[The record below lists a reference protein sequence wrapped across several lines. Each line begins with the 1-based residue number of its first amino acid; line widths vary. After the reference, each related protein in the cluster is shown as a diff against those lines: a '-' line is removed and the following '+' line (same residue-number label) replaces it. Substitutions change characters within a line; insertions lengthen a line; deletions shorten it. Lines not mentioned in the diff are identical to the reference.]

1 MSNVLPIRAGRKEW
15 IGLAVLILPTFL
27 IAIDLTVLHL
37 AIPAL
42 TRDLAPTSAQLLWIV
57 DIYGFLIAA
66 SLITM
71 GTLGDRIGRRRL
83 LLIGAAAFGAASIL
97 AAYSTSAEMLIV
109 ARALLGVA
117 GATLMPSTQS
127 LIRNM
132 FHDPIQRT
140 AALGVWIS
148 GFSVGS
154 AIGPLLGGWLLQ
166 SFWWGSVFLVGVP
179 VMVLLLILG
188 PFLLPEYRDPN
199 PGPFDLPS
207 VVQSLAAV
215 LLFIYGVKRV
225 AESGPDLLAAVT
237 AAAGLGLGWVFVRR
251 QRALADP
258 LLDLGLFSNR
268 VFSASLATNS
278 LTFFVMIG
286 ISLFVAQYLQ
296 LVLDLTPLEAG
307 LWSLPQAAVFI
318 IGSNLVPRIARR
330 VNPVSIIAFGLAV
343 TTVGILALTQVSSGS
358 GLAVLIGGWVLISAG
373 LSLVATLTIDMILA
387 APPPERAGAAAA
399 VSETGIELGGALGI
413 AILGSIGTAIYR
425 QAMAADLPAGVP
437 ATEATLARDT
447 LGGAVEAAAYLP
459 VELGVALLGTARAAF
474 TQGVH
479 VIAVISAVLVAGS
492 IALVL
497 TRLPRTH
504 APDDDGSVPDTERI
518 DPADEAVR
526 AA

>member
-42 TRDLAPTSAQLLWIV
+42 SRDLAPTSAQLLWIV
-57 DIYGFLIAA
+57 DIYGFLIAG

-71 GTLGDRIGRRRL
+71 GTLGDRIGRRKL

-109 ARALLGVA
+109 ARALLGIA

-154 AIGPLLGGWLLQ
+154 AIGPLLGGWLLE

-179 VMVLLLILG
+179 VMVLLLAVG

-199 PGPFDLPS
+199 PGRFDLPS
-207 VVQSLAAV
+207 VLQSLAAV
-215 LLFIYGVKRV
+215 LLVIYGVKRV
-225 AESGPDLLAAVT
+225 AESGPDVLAAISAV
-237 AAAGLGLGWVFVRR
+237 AGLGLGWLFVRR
-251 QRALADP
+251 QQTLTDP

-268 VFSASLATNS
+268 VFSASLGTNS
-278 LTFFVMIG
+278 LAFFVQIG

-296 LVLDLTPLEAG
+296 LVLGLSPLEAG
-307 LWSLPQAAVFI
+307 LWSLPPAAVFI
-318 IGSNLVPRIARR
+318 LGSNLVPRIARR
-330 VNPVSIIAFGLAV
+330 VRPITIITTGLAV
-343 TTVGILALTQVSSGS
+343 TAVGFLTLTQVSSET
-358 GLAVLIGGWVLISAG
+358 GLGTLIVGWIILSAG
-373 LSLVATLTIDMILA
+373 LSLVVTLTIDMILS

-413 AILGSIGTAIYR
+413 AILGSVGTAVYR
-425 QAMAADLPAGVP
+425 RTMAADLPAGVP
-437 ATEATLARDT
+437 AAEATLARDT
-447 LGGAVEAAAYLP
+447 LGGAVEATAQLP
-459 VELGVALLGTARAAF
+459 AEVGTALLGTAREAF

-479 VIAVISAVLVAGS
+479 VIAVIGAVLMAGA
-492 IALVL
+492 IILVL
-497 TRLPRTH
+497 TLLPRTQAAGE
-504 APDDDGSVPDTERI
+504 APALPEAENLDSPDRV
-518 DPADEAVR
+518 AR

>member
-15 IGLAVLILPTFL
+15 IGLAVLLLPTFL

-42 TRDLAPTSAQLLWIV
+42 SRDLAPTSAQLLWIV
-57 DIYGFLIAA
+57 DIYGFLIAG

-83 LLIGAAAFGAASIL
+83 LLIGAAAFGGASIL
-97 AAYSTSAEMLIV
+97 AAYSTSPEMLIA
-109 ARALLGVA
+109 ARGLLGVA

-132 FHDPIQRT
+132 FHDPVQRT

-179 VMVLLLILG
+179 VMVLLVAVG

-199 PGPFDLPS
+199 PGPFDLLS

-215 LLFIYGVKRV
+215 LLFIFGVKRV
-225 AESGPDLLAAVT
+225 AESGPDVVAATTVV
-237 AAAGLGLGWVFVRR
+237 AGLVLGWFFLRR
-251 QRALADP
+251 QRVLADP
-258 LLDLGLFSNR
+258 LLDLDLFSNR
-268 VFSASLATNS
+268 TFSSALTTNS
-278 LTFFVMIG
+278 LSFFVMIG
-286 ISLFVAQYLQ
+286 ISLYVAQYLQ
-296 LVLDLTPLEAG
+296 LVIGLTPLEAG
-307 LWSLPQAAVFI
+307 LWSLPPAAVFI
-318 IGSNLVPRIARR
+318 VGSNLVPRIARR
-330 VNPVSIIAFGLAV
+330 VRPITIISTGLAI
-343 TTVGILALTQVSSGS
+343 TVLGFLALTQISSES
-358 GLAVLIGGWVLISAG
+358 GLPVLIGGWVILNVG
-373 LSLVATLTIDMILA
+373 LSLVVTLTIDMILA

-413 AILGSIGTAIYR
+413 ALLGSVGTAVYR
-425 QAMAADLPAGVP
+425 QSMANDLPAGVP
-437 ATEATLARDT
+437 AAEATLARDT
-447 LGGAVEAAAYLP
+447 LGGAVEATGQLP
-459 VELGVALLGTARAAF
+459 VDVGTALLATAREAF
-474 TQGVH
+474 TQGFQ
-479 VIAVISAVLVAGS
+479 VIAVISAVLVVG
-492 IALVL
+492 IMVLVL
-497 TRLPRTH
+497 TRLPRTPAVGDA
-504 APDDDGSVPDTERI
+504 APAETSEHQEPPDRV
-518 DPADEAVR
+518 AQ